1 MTGVNWRTAL
11 HGAARCCFPWI
22 AFSLI
27 LWWLIG
33 NRDLTATLPHYGDA
47 VETAFGV
54 TWLDESIRGVHGL
67 LVYPLNYFP
76 EGWRVASHSMG
87 ISHYAL
93 LWPFYRLGGAALAV
107 NAAILFGGL
116 LAFAGTYLVARFY
129 FNPWLATVPALA
141 FAFWGFR
148 WQHAMDGRLN
158 IFLGSALLPWIVWS
172 IERSLRADRHRG
184 WWMLAAASTWA
195 LAFMIAQ
202 YYAFIG
208 GFLVVVW
215 FAFSPART
223 QRTRRAQLWW
233 LAVVCGTFLV
243 LSLPS
248 LWLSLRETAIAEPPF
263 YGFGEVSNGGI
274 SLNSLPLPFLY
285 HPLLGT
291 WAQSVF
297 DGRGWE
303 QDVANV
309 GLSSMLLAGAGVIL
323 ACRRRA
329 WHPILAMT
337 VFFLVVAAGFILL
350 WSGQPVSVAALQPL
364 NEWLWRFGHAVRP
377 QLFAA
382 VPPDGAI
389 VPLPS
394 LLLAMLV
401 PFFER
406 GRLLARYFLP
416 AGLGLFLLATL
427 AISVVRYRWLQ
438 VVLGLLLVFEIM
450 PPRMDVVPF
459 PPAGHPA
466 FEWLQAQALGGQGI
480 VETYAGNPAT
490 LVIAIQGET
499 LLATRYHHQPTA
511 AGSAGVVPAHTS
523 FLANWLATHQHTFW
537 QPDFAQIMRD
547 FRIKYVLV
555 QMRGEEEQQLWQEAQ
570 VATDVKALTCFPA
583 PALPNPWPW
592 PICMVEI
599 PPAPSPAFDVLWG
612 DGWSGREAWGVW
624 AEGTE
629 SHAQW
634 IATARTA
641 QRLSIAAFP
650 NCRPDRF
657 QRIEL
662 VVNGTIVGTHRWQ
675 DCELWTAEIDMPVD
689 LLRVGANDLVVRT
702 DYASPPPG
710 NSDPRL
716 LSVGVTSLFIERVP
730 PTAPQPPGLQ

>member
-11 HGAARCCFPWI
+11 QRAARRCFPWL
-22 AFSLI
+22 AFFFI
-27 LWWLIG
+27 LWWLMG
-33 NRDLTATLPHYGDA
+33 GRDLTATLPHYGDA
-47 VETAFGV
+47 IETAFGV
-54 TWLDESIRGVHGL
+54 TWLDEWIRGAHDL

-76 EGWRVASHSMG
+76 EGWHVASHSMG
-87 ISHYAL
+87 ILYYGL

-107 NAAILFGGL
+107 NAAVLLGAL

-172 IERSLRADRHRG
+172 IERFLRANRHRG
-184 WWMLAAASTWA
+184 WWLLAAASTWA

-208 GFLVVVW
+208 GLLVGVW
-215 FAFSPART
+215 FVVSPART
-223 QRTRRAQLWW
+223 HQARLMRLLQL
-233 LAVVCGTFLV
+233 AIVCGIFIV
-243 LSLPS
+243 LSLPW
-248 LWLSLRETAIAEPPF
+248 LWLSLRETAIANPPF
-263 YGFGEVSNGGI
+263 YGFKEVASGGI

-285 HPLLGT
+285 HPLLGG

-297 DGRGWE
+297 QGRAWE
-303 QDVANV
+303 QDVANI
-309 GLSSMLLAGAGVIL
+309 GLSSTLLAGAGVIL
-323 ACRRRA
+323 AFRRRA
-329 WHPILAMT
+329 WYPILGMA
-337 VFFLVVAAGFILL
+337 VFSLVVASGLVLL
-350 WSGQPVSVAALQPL
+350 WSSQPVSVPALQGL
-364 NEWLWRFGHAVRP
+364 NEWLWRIGHTIRP
-377 QLFAA
+377 ELFAA
-382 VPPDGAI
+382 APPDAAV
-389 VPLPS
+389 VPLPA
-394 LLLAMLV
+394 LLLAIVV

-427 AISVVRYRWLQ
+427 AISVVRVRWLQ

-450 PPRMDVVPF
+450 PPRMEAVPF

-466 FEWLQAQALGGQGI
+466 FAWLQAQSLNGQGI

-499 LLATRYHHQPTA
+499 LLATRYHQQPTA
-511 AGSAGVVPAHTS
+511 AGSAGVVPAHTA

-537 QPDFAQIMRD
+537 QPDLAQILRD

-555 QMRGEEEQQLWQEAQ
+555 QMRGEEEEQLWQEAQ
-570 VATDVKALTCFPA
+570 VATDVQALTCFPA
-583 PALPNPWPW
+583 PALPSPWPW
-592 PICMVEI
+592 PICIVEV
-599 PPAPSPAFDVLWG
+599 PPASSPAFNVLWG

-629 SHAQW
+629 SAAQW

-641 QRLSIAAFP
+641 QRLSIEAFP
-650 NCRPDRF
+650 NCRPDQF
-657 QRIEL
+657 QRVEL
-662 VVNGTIVGTHRWQ
+662 AVNGTIVGTHGWQ
-675 DCELWTAEIDMPVD
+675 DCEPWQMAIDIPAD
-689 LLRVGANDLVVRT
+689 LVRVGANDLAVRSA
-702 DYASPPPG
+702 YASPPPG
-710 NSDPRL
+710 GGDPRQ
-716 LSVGVTSLFIERVP
+716 LSVGVTRLLVEQVP
-730 PTAPQPPGLQ
+730 